1 MYLKLLRFFLSALLL
16 FSSCTVDTGLEP
28 TRSGLAGTIYFQH
41 EWPEQTD
48 QVMVVAATIFPP
60 TSLEEIIMSEPLE
73 TFVDSAHY
81 TIWTNPN
88 SYAAAGVIWKEKEQ
102 PWDVT
107 NIIGIYFPTDDHFS
121 PGHVTI
127 PDRNTLVDSIDIDAD
142 LSLARRKVESAIEGQ
157 LTVAGEWPEGAQSVL
172 IIASKTILP
181 TSLLDISF
189 GAPIAC
195 SFDSTSYILSVQ
207 PGTYR
212 LIGALVTE
220 KDKPIGF
227 DSIKGIY
234 RKKPSDFLPSSVI
247 VATDTSRVTDIDII
261 LDFKAGTLR

>member
-1 MYLKLLRFFLSALLL
+1 MYVKRLCFALSALLL

-28 TRSGLAGTIYFQH
+28 THSGLAGTIYFQH
-41 EWPEQTD
+41 EWPEETD

-60 TSLEEIIMSEPLE
+60 TSLEEIIMSEPLA
-73 TFVDSAHY
+73 TFVDSTHY
-81 TIWTNPN
+81 TLWTNPN
-88 SYAAAGVIWKEKEQ
+88 SYAAVGVVWKEKEQ

-121 PGHVTI
+121 PGRVTI
-127 PDRNTLVDSIDIDAD
+127 PDRNTVVDSIDIVAD
-142 LSLARRKVESAIEGQ
+142 LSLARRRVDSAIEGQ
-157 LTVAGEWPEGAQSVL
+157 LTVNGDWPEGAQSVL
-172 IIASKTILP
+172 MIASKTILP
-181 TSLLDISF
+181 TSLLDITF
-189 GAPIAC
+189 GAPIEC
-195 SFDSTSYILSVQ
+195 GFDTTSYRLSVQ

-234 RKKPSDFLPSSVI
+234 KKKPTDFLPGSVI
-247 VATDTSRVTDIDII
+247 VATDTSRVANINLI
-261 LDFKAGTLR
+261 LDFAAATLP